1 MGIVKTVGN
10 LCDGKYR
17 SDNTVGIYCI
27 TNMVNQKKYI
37 GQSTDIYT
45 RWQGH
50 INWLKRE
57 DTRYEKNPHLIY
69 PHLKN
74 TE

>member
-1 MGIVKTVGN
+1 MAREEMHRKEKI
-10 LCDGKYR
+10 C
-17 SDNTVGIYCI
+17 GIYCI
-27 TNMVNQKKYI
+27 ENLINEKKYI